1 MVVIEV
7 EWKEVTGV
15 FLSSESGVTLERNGT
30 QPCAAM
36 FFVLNWAAKEQYEL
50 DKVEVQISMGM
61 NWEVKNTQG
70 FGSRGSGREKQNT

>member
-1 MVVIEV
+1 MVVIGV

-30 QPCAAM
+30 QPCARC
-36 FFVLNWAAKEQYEL
+36 FFVLNWAAKEQYES

-61 NWEVKNTQG
+61 NWEVKNMQG
-70 FGSRGSGREKQNT
+70 FGSRGSGGEKQKT